1 MSISTSRNQAIVQDF
16 SSAAESAGAGSDG
29 DARSTLLDDPDEWAA
44 FGRPLTGAQATGAPA
59 SSAWESFIVLD
70 GMHCAACAL
79 SIEDA
84 LKQVRGVRDVDVSA
98 ATRRARVVWDPAQVL
113 PSQWMAAVV
122 KAGYRALPAMDALMR
137 EQRQRE
143 SRRAL
148 WRWLVAGFCMMQVMM
163 YAWPAYQAVPGD
175 LTAEMEQ
182 LLRWASWVIC
192 LPVMFFACGPF
203 FSSALRDVRERRV
216 SMDLPVALGMLI
228 AFVVSTL
235 GTFEPDGPFGREVY
249 YDSLTMFVFFL
260 LSGRLLE
267 LRLRDRT
274 AGALEA
280 VANRLPDS
288 VERWD
293 EAASAFVRV
302 TTRRLRVGDVARVL
316 PGEAFPADGTIT
328 RGFTQADEAL
338 LTGESRP
345 VDKPE
350 GAVVSAGSYNL
361 RSAVEMRV
369 EQIGEATRF
378 AQVVA
383 LMESASLQKP
393 RLAQLADRIARPFLV
408 AVMLA
413 ALAAALWWWPSS
425 PSHAA
430 MVAVAVLIVT
440 CPCALSLATPVSMLT
455 AAGTLARHGV
465 LVRNLQGLESL
476 ARVDTVVFDKTGT
489 LTRDG
494 LSVVGLEDGA
504 ETTAAGGWS
513 RDTLLALAGSLAA
526 RSLHPVSRAVVAFAG
541 GDAAARQD
549 AGWVLESVREVS
561 GSGMEAVLRH
571 AYLPG
576 QTWIAR
582 LGSPQ
587 FTALPAH
594 ADGRQEVL
602 FSVQGPAAPMAWLRF
617 ELCEDVR
624 EESGAVVDEL
634 MKEGLQVELLSGDN
648 SDVVRRVATQTRIGH
663 AHGDCS
669 PQDKLARLKTLQS
682 QGRHVAMV
690 GDGLNDGPVLA
701 GAHVSFAF
709 GRSVPLTQS
718 RADFVVMGDQ
728 LELVWQTLL
737 LARRTMRVVRQNL
750 LWAALYNA
758 LCVPLAIAGYMPAW
772 LAGLG
777 MAASSL
783 LVVLNAARLA
793 RDGGL
798 ACVSAQVR
806 ASHQTLPSPAMA
818 NLTTEP
824 V

>member
-1 MSISTSRNQAIVQDF
+1 V
-16 SSAAESAGAGSDG
+16 AASGKE
-29 DARSTLLDDPDEWAA
+29 
-44 FGRPLTGAQATGAPA
+44 QPA
-59 SSAWESFIVLD
+59 LWESFIVLE

-84 LKQVRGVRDVDVSA
+84 LKQVHGVHDVDVSA
-98 ATRRARVVWDPAQVL
+98 ATRRARVVWNPQEVL
-113 PSQWMAAVV
+113 PSRWMAAVGG
-122 KAGYRALPAMDALMR
+122 AGYRAVPAMDALLR
-137 EQRQRE
+137 EQRLRE

-175 LTAEMEQ
+175 LTPEMEQ

-192 LPVMFFACGPF
+192 LPVMLFACGPF
-203 FSSALRDVRERRV
+203 FSSALRDVRERRI
-216 SMDLPVALGMLI
+216 SMDMPVALGMLI
-228 AFVVSTL
+228 TFVVSTL
-235 GTFEPDGPFGREVY
+235 GTFDPRGPFGAEVY

-267 LRLRDRT
+267 FRLRDRT

-293 EAASAFVRV
+293 ASTSAFARV
-302 TTRRLRVGDVARVL
+302 STRRLRAGDVVRVL
-316 PGEAFPADGTIT
+316 PGEAFPADGVVTL
-328 RGFTQADEAL
+328 GVTQADEAL

-345 VDKPE
+345 VDKAQ

-361 RSAVEMRV
+361 RAPVEMRIDQV
-369 EQIGEATRF
+369 GEATRF

-393 RLAQLADRIARPFLV
+393 RLARLADRVARPFLV

-413 ALAAALWWWPSS
+413 AIAAAVWWWPSS
-425 PSHAA
+425 PGHAA

-476 ARVDTVVFDKTGT
+476 AHVDTVVFDKTGT

-494 LSVVGLEDGA
+494 LSVVGMEEGA
-504 ETTAAGGWS
+504 GAMQSGWS
-513 RDTLLALAGSLAA
+513 RDALLALAGVLAA
-526 RSLHPVSRAVVAFAG
+526 HSLHPVSRAVSK
-541 GDAAARQD
+541 AASRPVPSQQHGHAWDLDTVQ
-549 AGWVLESVREVS
+549 EIS
-561 GSGMEAVLRH
+561 GSGVEATLRH
-571 AYLPG
+571 SGHPAATL
-576 QTWIAR
+576 AVR
-582 LGSPQ
+582 LGSAR
-587 FTALPAH
+587 FTGVPAH
-594 ADGRQEVL
+594 GGGGQEVVL
-602 FSVQGPAAPMAWLRF
+602 AVQEWGAPIAWLRLA
-617 ELCEDVR
+617 LCEDLR
-624 EESGAVVDEL
+624 AESTAVVNAL
-634 MKEGLQVELLSGDN
+634 AQEGIHVELLSGD
-648 SDVVRRVATQTRIGH
+648 SADVVRRVAVQTGIVT

-669 PQDKLARLKTLQS
+669 PQDKLARLRQLQS
-682 QGRHVAMV
+682 QGHHVAMV

-709 GRSVPLTQS
+709 GRSVPLARS
-718 RADFVVMGDQ
+718 RSDFVVMGDR
-728 LELVWQTLL
+728 LDLVWQTLL

-798 ACVSAQVR
+798 ASVTQEAGIPS
-806 ASHQTLPSPAMA
+806 SPKPSPPMA
-818 NLTTEP
+818 HPAAEP
-824 V
+824 A